1 MNFIGSKFWTEK
13 KTNTKTLIQMMIDWL
28 RSHGTVFISKKPVF
42 PMISVKNEIKTFLDE
57 KSKKKNW
64 SEKKSMDFCLNLD
77 TNIHAKCDKVKCALT
92 TFKIIY
98 FVTYSQANIVRA
110 YFHSMAMKYET
121 KMMMMMIIVCLSR
134 QQKRIHK

>member
-1 MNFIGSKFWTEK
+1 
-13 KTNTKTLIQMMIDWL
+13 
-28 RSHGTVFISKKPVF
+28 
-42 PMISVKNEIKTFLDE
+42 MISVKNEIKTFLDE
-57 KSKKKNW
+57 KSKKKIDLK
-64 SEKKSMDFCLNLD
+64 EKSMDFCLNLD

-121 KMMMMMIIVCLSR
+121 KMMMMMMIIVCLSR